1 MSTPNTTQMT
11 CPKCSTTFDIEQ
23 YSVINAQTQPELREK
38 LLNGSMFLQTCPR
51 CGTHMHAAYTCVYSN
66 DEKKFLVSFQPSME
80 KPAVTPLMPQYKLRL
95 ERTLVGFLERIRIL
109 EAELDDV
116 TIEMVKYLVTAQ
128 LTRQF
133 PNKTITRLLFVSA
146 DNENVFFQYD
156 DNNPAEQIQ
165 IPLATIW
172 RYEDRLTASG
182 FRPNVTGYL
191 AVDSQFV
198 RNSGILRCLAPQT
211 PKDSD

>member
-23 YSVINAQTQPELREK
+23 YNVINAQTQPELREK

-95 ERTLVGFLERIRIL
+95 ERTLAGFLERIRIL

-146 DNENVFFQYD
+146 DNENVFS
-156 DNNPAEQIQ
+156 NTMTT
-165 IPLATIW
+165 IPPSKFKSRSPQSGATRI
-172 RYEDRLTASG
+172 A
-182 FRPNVTGYL
+182 
-191 AVDSQFV
+191 
-198 RNSGILRCLAPQT
+198 
-211 PKDSD
+211 